1 MIDRR
6 TALAGIV
13 TMFGT
18 TLYAPIARAAGIAQ
32 PPGSLAAG
40 IPTISE
46 GPPRAAVFTPAQ
58 RALMTALSE
67 RVLPTTDTPGAIAA
81 GVPAYIEKLLADWAG
96 PADRV
101 PILAGLD
108 AIEAH
113 SQRDYRVAGAQ
124 ATAVQQDALLTLA
137 MNDQIPSGGVFFAAF
152 RQLVITGYYTS
163 EIGITQEREYLPVPG
178 EYNGA
183 FPYSQV
189 NKVYSA

>member
-6 TALAGIV
+6 TALAG
-13 TMFGT
+13 MAALFGT
-18 TLYAPIARAAGIAQ
+18 SLFAPIARAAG
-32 PPGSLAAG
+32 LAPADATV
-40 IPTISE
+40 PTISE
-46 GPPRAAVFTPAQ
+46 GPPSQAVFTTAQ

-67 RVLPTTDTPGAIAA
+67 RVLPATDTPGAIAA
-81 GVPAYIEKLLADWAG
+81 GVPAFIEKLLADWSY
-96 PADRV
+96 PADRQ

-108 AIEAH
+108 VIEAR
-113 SQRDYRVAGAQ
+113 SMQDYKVAGAQ
-124 ATAVQQDALLTLA
+124 ATAAQQDALLTLA
-137 MNDQIPSGGVFFAAF
+137 MNDRLPAGAVFFEAF

>member
-6 TALAGIV
+6 TALAGV
-13 TMFGT
+13 VAMFGT
-18 TLYAPIARAAGIAQ
+18 AVFAPIARAAGIA
-32 PPGSLAAG
+32 PGASL
-40 IPTISE
+40 PVISE
-46 GPPRAAVFTPAQ
+46 GPPSTPVFTASQ

-67 RVLPTTDTPGAIAA
+67 RILPTTDTPGAIAA
-81 GVPAYIEKLLADWAG
+81 EVPAFIEKLLADWAM
-96 PADRV
+96 PEDRV

-108 AIEAH
+108 AIEAR
-113 SQRDYRVAGAQ
+113 SMQDYKVPATR
-124 ATAVQQDALLTLA
+124 ATAVQHDALLTLA
-137 MNDQIPSGGVFFAAF
+137 MNDQLPSGGVFFIAF

-178 EYNGA
+178 KYDGA